1 MNDVLTRLWNHNHA
15 PWIFKTGCLLLITSL
30 LLVIQSP
37 RAELP
42 SVTSFNQLSCSELDQ
57 NYQPVSDRYQLDILI
72 PAHAMALPLLSK
84 LCEDPEFNGQ
94 YSDIVVHWLPRRQVT
109 PQTIYSQKFDVM
121 WAREYQLSGLSPDYA
136 NYYDKLL
143 SLTGY
148 DVLWFANQPI
158 DDQFLKTHRIGLLN
172 DTFSRSGYQLPV
184 KQLTSLSIDVRSSLV
199 TLYPTRKAMIDAFK
213 KGEVDVISGTNH
225 SPINQSEMEVYKAVI
240 ANGVS
245 AGGWFVSHSWL
256 RLSDEML
263 RQRLAQA
270 LGEIG

>member
-1 MNDVLTRLWNHNHA
+1 MNDVLTRMWNHKHA
-15 PWIFKTGCLLLITSL
+15 PWIYKIGCLSVITLLLLLIQL
-30 LLVIQSP
+30 P

-42 SVTSFNQLSCSELDQ
+42 PVTSFNQLSCSELDQ
-57 NYQPVSDRYQLDILI
+57 NHQAASDRDQLDILI

-84 LCEDPEFNGQ
+84 LCEDPKFNGQ

-143 SLTGY
+143 SLSGY

-172 DTFSRSGYQLPV
+172 DTFSRSGYQIPV
-184 KQLTSLSIDVRSSLV
+184 KQLTSLSIDVSSSQV
-199 TLYPTRKAMIDAFK
+199 TLYPTRKAMIEAFVQ
-213 KGEVDVISGTNH
+213 GEVDVIAGTNY
-225 SPINQSEMEVYKAVI
+225 SPINQSEISFHKATI
-240 ANGVS
+240 ASGVS
-245 AGGWFVSHSWL
+245 AGGWFVSRSVASFTDKTFRE
-256 RLSDEML
+256 RLT
-263 RQRLAQA
+263 QA